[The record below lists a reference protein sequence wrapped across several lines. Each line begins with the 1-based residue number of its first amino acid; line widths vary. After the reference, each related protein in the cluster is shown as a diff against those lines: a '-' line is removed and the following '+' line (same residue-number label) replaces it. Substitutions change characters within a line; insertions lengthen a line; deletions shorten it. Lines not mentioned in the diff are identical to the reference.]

1 MNVSAL
7 LIRVCFHAE
16 QHLYVRSYADSHI
29 MLYYEYIDADQS
41 YNQN

>member
-16 QHLYVRSYADSHI
+16 QRLYVH
-29 MLYYEYIDADQS
+29 MLIRILRCINMDAEGQS